1 MMIIIRKTF
10 SIFSWNTRLNFYLIG
25 RLLTCKSIK
34 EKIGRIR
41 IKIVDNGCVIFLDI
55 ICAFIVHTFLLSPP
69 PMFFRETRYCIIYF
83 LYSSSAVIWTMQPD
97 ACFFR
102 FVLRSVWMTLSSASV
117 RHTSFEVTENTKQCL
132 LLLTIF
138 FSLFQCWELQEIT
151 PIIAILFF

>member
-1 MMIIIRKTF
+1 MT
-10 SIFSWNTRLNFYLIG
+10 
-25 RLLTCKSIK
+25 
-34 EKIGRIR
+34 
-41 IKIVDNGCVIFLDI
+41 VDNSYVIFLDI

-138 FSLFQCWELQEIT
+138 FYLLQCSVGNCKHNYMVIYAYYRCPCFLMT
-151 PIIAILFF
+151 